1 MTNEQEV
8 ARALDAQRVLDNPA
22 YAEAIEALKGQ
33 IIEQWKTC
41 PVRDREGQ
49 MLLLQLAKLAD
60 KFDGLLRGMVEG
72 GKLAQHKI
80 DIDAARSDSTVRRWI
95 RKVA

>member
-1 MTNEQEV
+1 MNERQVIELARNADLVLTNTAYVEAMARMKAEV
-8 ARALDAQRVLDNPA
+8 VATWRA
-22 YAEAIEALKGQ
+22 
-33 IIEQWKTC
+33 C

-49 MLLLQLAKLAD
+49 LLLLQLAKLAD
-60 KFDGLLRGMVEG
+60 KFETLLSGMVQT

-80 DIDAARSDSTVRRWI
+80 DIEAMRDESMARKFL